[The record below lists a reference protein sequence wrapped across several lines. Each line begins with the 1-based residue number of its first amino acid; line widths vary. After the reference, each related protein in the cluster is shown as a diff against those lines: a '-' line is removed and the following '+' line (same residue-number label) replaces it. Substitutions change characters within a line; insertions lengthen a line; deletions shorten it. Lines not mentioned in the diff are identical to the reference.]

1 MKWFNKETGGMRN
14 MYTPAE
20 WKGKKHIEKETDKI
34 RSRYTIG
41 RMKGKQTKRKV
52 P

>member
-1 MKWFNKETGGMRN
+1 

-20 WKGKKHIEKETDKI
+20 WKGTKHIEKETDTM
-34 RSRYTIG
+34 RSTVGVG
-41 RMKGKQTKRKV
+41 RVKGKQTKRKV